1 MVSSERLLRAAVLA
15 GVPMVVAVAFSPP
28 DLYARLIVGL
38 GTFLGT
44 LPSAYLVVQALT
56 DG

>member
-15 GVPMVVAVAFSPP
+15 GVPMAVAVAFSPP
-28 DLYARLIVGL
+28 DFYARLIVGL